1 MERNSSCGLGM
12 TLPPCLRGS
21 DAGQRQADGSQ
32 RDWKE
37 GAADGEDQGCLGSAL
52 EEEGTEIYILS
63 DQEGGSGEEEAL
75 DHLEFVLGERPLQ
88 ASRAA
93 EDNPR
98 PAHQHH
104 HRRHYECEAC
114 GRRFSDPSNLR
125 RHRHIHT
132 GRRPYPC
139 ETCGATFRQKSQL
152 ERHRLVHTGERP
164 FQCAFCPKGFR
175 DSTELRVHYRVHTGE
190 RPYRCAECQR
200 TFSRVCYLKR
210 HREKHRALPEPTSDL
225 ARVTPAPTAPPGGG
239 FPCTFCSRSFGCK
252 KQLELHRRGLHL
264 RTGPSGQ
271 RLYECGDC
279 RKLFNN
285 SSNLRK
291 HAVIHT
297 GAKPFR
303 CTVCG
308 QRFRQATHLERHY
321 LIHTGE
327 RPFPCPVCGKGFR
340 DTSDLLKHQR
350 VHTGEKPYQCPI
362 CQKRFKH
369 LHNARVHHQ
378 RHAAASAAEGEAEE
392 AAPAE
397 PQGGTGEERRHA
409 METRPGE
416 QHPAAIQVT
425 GPRWPDSIHAAA
437 GARCPDGYPGSGV
450 QGTAP
455 APEATERLRCPAPP
469 PRGKEEQ
476 PPSEPLRC
484 NFCRKA
490 FARIS
495 GLRRHALIHTGHR
508 PFDCHLCGKTFRQLS
523 HLERH
528 KRIHTGERR
537 YRCTTCQ
544 KAFRE
549 SSDLLRHQQVH
560 TREKCFRCP
569 LCLKTYTQL
578 RYLKMH
584 RLKHGLS
591 PEEGEEEE

>member
-1 MERNSSCGLGM
+1 MS
-12 TLPPCLRGS
+12 
-21 DAGQRQADGSQ
+21 
-32 RDWKE
+32 
-37 GAADGEDQGCLGSAL
+37 
-52 EEEGTEIYILS
+52 ILS
-63 DQEGGSGEEEAL
+63 DQEGDGGGNEEAAP
-75 DHLEFVLGERPLQ
+75 DCSEFILREQ
-88 ASRAA
+88 ASFQSTEARGIS
-93 EDNPR
+93 PR
-98 PAHQHH
+98 LALREQ
-104 HRRHYECEAC
+104 HRRFYECESC

-152 ERHRLVHTGERP
+152 ERHRFVHTGERP

-190 RPYRCAECQR
+190 RPYNCAECQQ
-200 TFSRVCYLKR
+200 TFSRICYLKR
-210 HREKHRALPEPTSDL
+210 HREKHRSLPK
-225 ARVTPAPTAPPGGG
+225 PAPGSVPSPSAPTDPASGG
-239 FPCTFCSRSFGCK
+239 FPCTFCSRTFESK

-279 RKLFNN
+279 RKRFNN

-327 RPFPCPVCGKGFR
+327 RPFPCPDCGKGFR

-350 VHTGEKPYQCPI
+350 VHTGEKPYQCSV

-378 RHAAASAAEGEAEE
+378 RHSVASVPTAEE
-392 AAPAE
+392 GT
-397 PQGGTGEERRHA
+397 QGVEGTVSPVQAKAKDSPREINSAGTWHINATDTCSRQQRMDQTSSDEE
-409 METRPGE
+409 TCTT
-416 QHPAAIQVT
+416 AIQMTEVQCT
-425 GPRWPDSIHAAA
+425 ATTRSTT
-437 GARCPDGYPGSGV
+437 DGIPSSRV
-450 QGTAP
+450 QGTDVTH
-455 APEATERLRCPAPP
+455 ETS
-469 PRGKEEQ
+469 PRSARENEEQ
-476 PPSEPLRC
+476 PLPEPLEC
-484 NFCRKA
+484 SFCRKA

-495 GLRRHALIHTGHR
+495 GLRRHSLIHTGHR
-508 PFDCHLCGKTFRQLS
+508 PFGCHLCGKTFRQLS

-537 YRCTTCQ
+537 YHCTTCQ

-549 SSDLLRHQQVH
+549 SSDLLRHQQIH

-584 RLKHGLS
+584 RLKHGLNQ
-591 PEEGEEEE
+591 EDEEEEEEEE